1 MALYKRVA
9 HVYVNK
15 RILDIETPDLNPN
28 NRDTIAE
35 LVRDELLIGQP
46 TEELESLLASKKY
59 LNKVFRAIHPAY
71 NYLRSRGIEIYHKAA
86 KEDDWRWEVA
96 GDLAFMY
103 PMLEMSGPEHYVF
116 MDAVNYVY
124 NEDNPLNDHKVNM
137 PAVHSIVNKL
147 RVKPKY
153 ERLNRRDEN

>member
-59 LNKVFRAIHPAY
+59 LNKVFRAIDPAY
-71 NYLRSRGIEIYHKAA
+71 NYLRSRGIEIYKVHYPGKRNLRCITTVRDYKDA
-86 KEDDWRWEVA
+86 KEREVQRIIRRA
-96 GDLAFMY
+96 NQATK
-103 PMLEMSGPEHYVF
+103 S
-116 MDAVNYVY
+116 AVRNLRLVAPDRMVELSQRIR
-124 NEDNPLNDHKVNM
+124 NTIER
-137 PAVHSIVNKL
+137 PAIDFQS
-147 RVKPKY
+147 
-153 ERLNRRDEN
+153 